1 MFLANK
7 KSCRGCLQL
16 SCLQH
21 QAARGLLTQ
30 AQSFHD
36 GAVAVDV
43 VALQVVQKAAALTY
57 QTCQGALGAVVLA
70 VLLHVL
76 RQVLDA
82 VGEQCNLALCAARIG
97 SSLAKLAENLLLL
110 S

>member
-1 MFLANK
+1 MTGGACF
-7 KSCRGCLQL
+7 SPCEV
-16 SCLQH
+16 
-21 QAARGLLTQ
+21 GLLTQ
-30 AQSFHD
+30 TQSLHD
-36 GAVAVDV
+36 STVAGDV
-43 VALQVVQKAAALTY
+43 ALLQVVEECAALTY
-57 QTCQGALGAVVLA
+57 ETGQSALGAVVLA